1 MSAHVVAGD
10 RLKRE
15 LERSA
20 EMAGCAVDWMVEH
33 SSPWDKACFVGG
45 DHILQL
51 LVSGVS
57 NRAWLDTLDE
67 NSVYLPGFVLAQLE
81 VLGIEE
87 KGEQLIA
94 EIYALTVKEA

>member
-20 EMAGCAVDWMVEH
+20 EMAGCTVDWMVER
-33 SSPWDKACFVGG
+33 SQLWAAPAFIGG
-45 DHILQL
+45 RHRLTL
-51 LVSGVS
+51 LIGGLS

-67 NSVYLPGFVLAQLE
+67 NSVYLPGFVLAELD
-81 VLGIEE
+81 VFGVEE
-87 KGEQLIA
+87 EGEQLIA
-94 EIYALTVKEA
+94 EISALTVKEA

>member
-20 EMAGCAVDWMVEH
+20 EMAGCTVDCMVER
-33 SSPWDKACFVGG
+33 SRPWDGPTYIGG
-45 DHILQL
+45 RHRLTL
-51 LVSGVS
+51 LVEGVS
-57 NRAWLDTLDE
+57 NSAWLDTLDE
-67 NSVYLPGFVLAQLE
+67 NSVYLPGFVLAELD
-81 VLGIEE
+81 VFGVEE

-94 EIYALTVKEA
+94 EISALTVKEA